1 MFGKTTLNTK
11 LAEHLAKTGGCYRRD
26 LARYGMQFATE
37 KRVQAV
43 IKQCIQEEFFRVET
57 VIKADRRKT
66 DDSYSYIMLTRKGK
80 TAYLDT
86 IGEDEIYYRTHFEEK
101 EKQFFTTNHDK
112 LRIALRTSRIETMFA
127 ANGIPTAAVDKP
139 SLTYLYG
146 KLTGASQVLCNDTYK
161 DTLPRAECAE
171 VLEKGI
177 FYTIKEFRDFLD
189 NMENIGSDDTMYS
202 RARGIYIS
210 NDKILVVFIS
220 EVGANKIIKISSTAE
235 KRLLV
240 KIKTLSKITQAYRK
254 LPELSKKKRNPATG
268 EMIVTQMVESHPYA
282 LVISDGDSL
291 VYSMATGNP
300 RGIIKGKDKMLVK
313 DATVKNSKDNAW
325 GNTTW
330 LKGNGSVFPR
340 VFVTPCTPYGIG
352 SLGYLCHTS
361 SEEWAVASRA
371 LFASSERFEID
382 SFDPIYPA
390 YEKGEWSRK
399 SIFMPVFEVNELYSI
414 ATAKYTPTFL
424 TYSDMLNAISHSIRK
439 ETAYYNADTMEI
451 FDPDEVIIYDEY
463 GYPKGYH
470 MLEEVLRQMGLQCA
484 KKDLNA
490 LPALQGYTFNKFYNE
505 VARGRIDIQLLI
517 PSLPTKKL
525 EQKEE
530 EPKRFRT
537 SVLGMRM
544 GEKFINK
551 IKKAAKL
558 HDTTVSSYIKGLI
571 HEQVNEDAELY
582 DQRIREAKRK
592 ARVKE

>member
-1 MFGKTTLNTK
+1 MFGKTTLDTK
-11 LAEHLAKTGGCYRRD
+11 MAGHLARTGGCYRRD
-26 LARYGMQFATE
+26 LTRYGMQFATE

-43 IKQCIQEEFFRVET
+43 IRQCLQQEFFKAET
-57 VIKADRRKT
+57 VIKADRRKA
-66 DDSYSYIMLTRKGK
+66 DDSYTYLVLTRKGRV
-80 TAYLDT
+80 AYLDA
-86 IGEDEIYYRTHFEEK
+86 IGEDEQYYRLHFEEK
-101 EKQFFTTNHDK
+101 AKLFGTVNQEK

-127 ANGIPTAAVDKP
+127 ANGIPVAAIDKP
-139 SLTYLYG
+139 SLPYLYG
-146 KLTGASQVLCNDTYK
+146 KLTGAPQVLCNEMYK
-161 DTLPRAECAE
+161 DTLPRTECAE
-171 VLEKGI
+171 VLSKGI

-189 NMENIGSDDTMYS
+189 NMESIGSDDTMYS
-202 RARGIYIS
+202 RARGIFVS
-210 NDKILVVFIS
+210 SDKILVIFIP
-220 EVGANKIIKISSTAE
+220 EIGGNKIIKISSTAE

-240 KIKTLSKITQAYRK
+240 KLKTLSKITKAYRK

-268 EMIVTQMVESHPYA
+268 EKAVTQMVESHPYA

-300 RGIIKGKDKMLVK
+300 RGIIKGKDKMLMK
-313 DATVKNSKDNAW
+313 DAAAKSSKEKAW

-330 LKGNGSVFPR
+330 LKGDGSVFPR

-361 SEEWAVASRA
+361 AEEWAASSRA

-414 ATAKYTPTFL
+414 ASAKYTPTFL
-424 TYSDMLNAISHSIRK
+424 TYGDMLNAISHSIRK
-439 ETAYYNADTMEI
+439 EATYYNADTMEI

-470 MLEEVLRQMGLQCA
+470 MLEEALRQKNLQCS

-505 VARGRIDIQLLI
+505 VARGNIDLQYLI

-530 EPKRFRT
+530 TKRYRT
-537 SVLGMRM
+537 SVLGIRM
-544 GEKFINK
+544 GEKFINR
-551 IKKAAKL
+551 IRKAAKL
-558 HDTTVSSYIKGLI
+558 HDMTASSYIKGLI
-571 HEQVNEDAELY
+571 HEQVNADSDLY
-582 DQRIREAKRK
+582 DEKIRQAKKQRRRDL
-592 ARVKE
+592 